1 MLYSEAAPLYNLSF
15 CAALP
20 ALAWHRWLLH
30 RRPQV
35 TACRSGKPCV
45 LSTPLPCS
53 DHFLLQME
61 RHNSQHASA
70 EPRGKSP
77 EETPEQQRKREDRL
91 LEQAGVISALRSQL
105 SLAFGRPYPEP
116 ARPKTQWD
124 YLIEEMQWLHVDF
137 AQVQRT
143 ENGMWC

>member
-1 MLYSEAAPLYNLSF
+1 
-15 CAALP
+15 
-20 ALAWHRWLLH
+20 
-30 RRPQV
+30 
-35 TACRSGKPCV
+35 
-45 LSTPLPCS
+45 
-53 DHFLLQME
+53 ME
-61 RHNSQHASA
+61 RHNSQQASA
-70 EPRGKSP
+70 EARSKSP

-137 AQVQRT
+137 AQVQHT
-143 ENGMWC
+143 GNI